1 MGRLWSE
8 ESKYG
13 AWLRVELAVCD
24 AYTRRGRIPPD
35 AMARIRRTAR
45 VDIARILA
53 IQERVKHEMIALLT
67 SLEEQL
73 GPDSR
78 FVHIGLTT
86 SDVWDTALALQLRD
100 AADLLLAG
108 QARLQDALRA
118 LALRHKDTLTVGRTH
133 GVHAE
138 PTSFGLKAA
147 VWYTEAQRNLERLRR
162 ARQAVAVGKLSG
174 AVGTFAHGEPELEA
188 EVCRELGLEAA
199 LDDPAGLSALPHDV
213 HRRGARG
220 GPGTDGR
227 EPRAEPRAR
236 LLAAGAAEAHGDG
249 ARPPGRVRDRPASRD
264 ARLEGAAAVLRA
276 ARGRPGGDGT
286 DRERRA
292 EGLLRPGVV
301 PPERGRHLPAGRA
314 DSMSTRRAPVNV
326 ETREKL
332 YEGKAKIVYATDHP
346 ELIVQYFKDDATAF
360 NALKRGTIV
369 GKGVVNNRMSAAMFA
384 RLERAKV
391 PTHYLGTL
399 SDREMLCRRL
409 DIIKIET
416 IVRNVVAGSLAKRT
430 GLEEGTPIG
439 QPIVELYYK
448 SDPLGD
454 PMINDDHVRMMKLAT
469 PAELAWIRR
478 MALRINRVLRPHLLR
493 RGLLLVDFKL
503 EFGRAGGRRYLGDE
517 ISPDTCR
524 LWDRKTRE
532 KLDKDRFR
540 RDLGGV
546 EEAYQEVYRRLVDP
560 TAPGSRTSLQ

>member
-118 LALRHKDTLTVGRTH
+118 LALRHKDTLTVGRTR

-147 VWYTEAQRNLERLRR
+147 VWYTEAQRNRERAAAQAEPGAGGADLRAGPAPPDQRAGRPGERR
-162 ARQAVAVGKLSG
+162 AVARARHQPLVGRARG
-174 AVGTFAHGEPELEA
+174 PAG
-188 EVCRELGLEAA
+188 

-416 IVRNVVAGSLAKRT
+416 IVRNVVA
-430 GLEEGTPIG
+430 
-439 QPIVELYYK
+439 
-448 SDPLGD
+448 
-454 PMINDDHVRMMKLAT
+454 
-469 PAELAWIRR
+469 
-478 MALRINRVLRPHLLR
+478 
-493 RGLLLVDFKL
+493 
-503 EFGRAGGRRYLGDE
+503 
-517 ISPDTCR
+517 
-524 LWDRKTRE
+524 DRK
-532 KLDKDRFR
+532 
-540 RDLGGV
+540 
-546 EEAYQEVYRRLVDP
+546 
-560 TAPGSRTSLQ
+560 S